1 MGDPRCGDR
10 AHRDARD
17 QRPAPL
23 HLRHRGSGPD
33 RDQLSMH
40 ASGQGRRLRR
50 GRHPRR
56 WSVLLCGQHRGPR
69 HPNRAAGGE
78 WQRRL
83 QRATPEPGRGQL
95 PAVGGD
101 HRYRLPDHLRPL
113 GPAHRVHGPAGG
125 RLRGWCGVHERPV
138 ERRWRPG
145 ASGGVVSRPSVSIIV
160 LNWNGRSYLAECL
173 GSLRRQTYD
182 GPHQVVLV
190 DNGSQDGSA
199 DYVEAAFP
207 EVRLIRSPV
216 NLGFA
221 AGNNL
226 AARQLDTALLAFL
239 NNDTRTDPGWLEEL
253 VRSVTAA
260 PDVACAGGRIVS
272 WDGKTVDFMGGGAT
286 LTGLGI
292 QFGYGQPASVG
303 APAGDILFACGGS
316 MIVKRDAYLQVGGLD
331 DDYFL
336 FYEDVDLGWRFWLA
350 GYRVRYA
357 PGAIMYHRHH
367 RGTGRFEDDR
377 LAVLYERNALYTI
390 YKNYD
395 DRHLAAVLPAALLLA
410 VERATVLAGI
420 DRRGFQLPPGSSRVA
435 QPALT
440 SGVVKVDDWTKL
452 TAGVRQQGMRATG
465 RRLLVAARTRLRP
478 AIGRFR
484 GRLGPPTNGR
494 RGNVMVPLGA
504 LSRVAA

>member
-1 MGDPRCGDR
+1 
-10 AHRDARD
+10 
-17 QRPAPL
+17 
-23 HLRHRGSGPD
+23 
-33 RDQLSMH
+33 
-40 ASGQGRRLRR
+40 
-50 GRHPRR
+50 
-56 WSVLLCGQHRGPR
+56 
-69 HPNRAAGGE
+69 
-78 WQRRL
+78 
-83 QRATPEPGRGQL
+83 
-95 PAVGGD
+95 
-101 HRYRLPDHLRPL
+101 
-113 GPAHRVHGPAGG
+113 
-125 RLRGWCGVHERPV
+125 
-138 ERRWRPG
+138 
-145 ASGGVVSRPSVSIIV
+145 VSRPSVSIIV
-160 LNWNGRSYLAECL
+160 LNWNGRPYLAECL
-173 GSLRRQTYD
+173 GSLRQQTYD

-207 EVRLIRSPV
+207 DVRLIRSPV

-226 AARQLDTALLAFL
+226 AARQLDTELLAFL

-253 VRSVTAA
+253 VRAVTLA
-260 PDVACAGGRIVS
+260 PDVACAGGRILS
-272 WDGKTVDFMGGGAT
+272 WDGRTVDFMGGGAT

-292 QFGYGQPASVG
+292 QFGYGQPASSD

-316 MIVKRDAYLQVGGLD
+316 MIVKRDPYLQVGGLD

-367 RGTGRFEDDR
+367 GGTRRFEDER

-410 VERATVLAGI
+410 AERATALAGI
-420 DRRGFQLPPGSSRVA
+420 DRRGFQLPAASSAVA

-452 TAGVRQQGMRATG
+452 TAGVRQQGLRSTG
-465 RRLLVAARTRLRP
+465 RRLLGAARKRLRP
-478 AIGRFR
+478 AIGQLR
-484 GRLGPPTNGR
+484 GRLGQRISGR
-494 RGNVMVPLGA
+494 TGTMVVPLTAISRLVALEEFGA
-504 LSRVAA
+504 NLPQLVKKRRAVQALRRREDVDIIELFKTALEPGFDGPGFNEFHRALVQALRLDRLVEVRPSSERPASHA